1 MTVNQ
6 VAEHRVGSIPST
18 PTIEERVINML
29 KFKTKKQKLREECW
43 NVNWQFVLWLNQHLK
58 IYKDDAL
65 HYVDLEYHKFE
76 YQGQEY
82 TQLQLIDKLIEITD
96 WLIADERY
104 FDWTEET
111 SNKTNEMLNI
121 FVLIF
126 ESLWW

>member
-1 MTVNQ
+1 
-6 VAEHRVGSIPST
+6 
-18 PTIEERVINML
+18 ML

-96 WLIADERY
+96 WLIADEQY